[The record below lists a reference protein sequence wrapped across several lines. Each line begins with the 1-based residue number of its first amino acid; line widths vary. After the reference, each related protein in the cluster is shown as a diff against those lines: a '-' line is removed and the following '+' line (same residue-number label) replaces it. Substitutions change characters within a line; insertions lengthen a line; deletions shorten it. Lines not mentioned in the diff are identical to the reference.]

1 MDTDGK
7 TPKTEVAKVAE
18 ATKTSDTATAAKLD
32 AGKPAEVKAETAPA
46 PEKVAEKPAQTF
58 TEAQKDVEND
68 KAPESE
74 ASLEKIENAA
84 TVATAGPVAHQPD
97 AAQNALNQ
105 AAGAQVV
112 NNALATAKGVS
123 TEPAEKTEEER
134 NAEELEVLK
143 ARADMMGIGYSN
155 NIGVETLRKKISDK
169 LNGEAASNGAD
180 DAEQTQEEV
189 DELIQDNL
197 KAQVRVDPTD
207 PKAGDQT
214 VRSALAPKFKDKR
227 QEMHDEYM
235 RLIRCRITNM
245 DPKKKDLQGEIFT
258 VANEMLGTVKKFIPY
273 GEFSD
278 NGYHI
283 PYWLFL
289 EISDRRFL
297 NIRTSKDKASGQI
310 KVQTGWAKEFA
321 IEVLPPLT
329 QEELDNLATAQL
341 AAGSVERETFEA

>member
-1 MDTDGK
+1 MDTEEK
-7 TPKTEVAKVAE
+7 TPKTDEVTKVVEAKPE
-18 ATKTSDTATAAKLD
+18 AAKTATAPAATTAAAPAK
-32 AGKPAEVKAETAPA
+32 APVQAKAEEAKVETKPEAKA
-46 PEKVAEKPAQTF
+46 EEKVE
-58 TEAQKDVEND
+58 EAPKVE
-68 KAPESE
+68 
-74 ASLEKIENAA
+74 A
-84 TVATAGPVAHQPD
+84 T
-97 AAQNALNQ
+97 
-105 AAGAQVV
+105 
-112 NNALATAKGVS
+112 
-123 TEPAEKTEEER
+123 EKTPEQLE
-134 NAEELEVLK
+134 AEEFEVLK
-143 ARADMMGIGYSN
+143 ARADIMGIGYSN

-197 KAQVRVDPTD
+197 KAQVRVDPAD

-289 EISDRRFL
+289 EILDRRFL